1 MGSRAEWNPWG
12 CARSLK
18 WTCQAHEGRHLGRF
32 PAEMSPAEWQPD
44 APRSCRNI
52 TLSGDWF
59 KACLFASLLYDLVS
73 YLTSLHLSFL
83 VWLGQRLHEI
93 ICVKGSVG
101 AWHTVG
107 VWLSQSSCCL
117 FPLWEG
123 KDGWLASPGTP
134 VTIIGAFLRGT
145 HGPWAIYKTQEFK
158 NKVATKLF
166 VVGSQRT
173 EVSWK
178 RKPRCRSWNLSFLTL
193 SSCCFFLFCLSYWT
207 TYVKSH
213 NNTQKNWEQ
222 VFKQNL

>member
-18 WTCQAHEGRHLGRF
+18 WNCQAHEGRHLGRF

-93 ICVKGSVG
+93 ICVKGSAQCLTHSRCLVISELLLLIPSVG
-101 AWHTVG
+101 G
-107 VWLSQSSCCL
+107 
-117 FPLWEG
+117 E
-123 KDGWLASPGTP
+123 GWLAGFPRHTSYNH
-134 VTIIGAFLRGT
+134 RGFPQG
-145 HGPWAIYKTQEFK
+145 HPWPLGYLQDPRVQEQSGNKTLCGWF
-158 NKVATKLF
+158 
-166 VVGSQRT
+166 
-173 EVSWK
+173 
-178 RKPRCRSWNLSFLTL
+178 P
-193 SSCCFFLFCLSYWT
+193 
-207 TYVKSH
+207 
-213 NNTQKNWEQ
+213 KNWG
-222 VFKQNL
+222 